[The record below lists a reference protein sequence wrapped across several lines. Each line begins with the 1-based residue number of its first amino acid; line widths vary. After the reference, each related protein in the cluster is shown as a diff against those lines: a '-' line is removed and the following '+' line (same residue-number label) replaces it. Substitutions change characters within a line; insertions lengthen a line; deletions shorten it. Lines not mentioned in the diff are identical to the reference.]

1 MDCRD
6 DLDEVAGLFEHGAH
20 TVALDGMNHEAIMRK
35 LLLDRI
41 YHSIKEFCHPMP
53 FVAMCSLSSYA
64 LYNPVLFCHS
74 LCHPELFCNPLC
86 HPERSRRV
94 YKRFLDKL
102 GMTEGKGSE

>member
-41 YHSIKEFCHPMP
+41 YHSQII
-53 FVAMCSLSSYA
+53 LSPCA
-64 LYNPVLFCHS
+64 LCR
-74 LCHPELFCNPLC
+74 PLC

-102 GMTEGKGSE
+102 GMTGKGAE